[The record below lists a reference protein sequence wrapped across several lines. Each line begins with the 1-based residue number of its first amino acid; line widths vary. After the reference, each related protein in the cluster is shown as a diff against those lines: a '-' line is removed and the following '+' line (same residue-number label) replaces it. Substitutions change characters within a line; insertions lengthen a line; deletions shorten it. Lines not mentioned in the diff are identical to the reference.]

1 MPAKRSPLRFLIV
14 VMSIVLVGG
23 YVVLQAGGRLMGG
36 SKSARVFPADQ
47 QSTTQPTNVADE
59 PASKP
64 THVFLPGSKSMSHV
78 IEAPQQPEPRTPQQ
92 RLMSGSKSGA
102 VFKEEDVRFENPGS
116 ILLIPSAADN
126 ATTTQPATLPA
137 QSSSK

>member
-1 MPAKRSPLRFLIV
+1 
-14 VMSIVLVGG
+14 MSIVLVGG

-47 QSTTQPTNVADE
+47 QSTTQPTHVAAEE

-116 ILLIPSAADN
+116 ILLIPNAADN
-126 ATTTQPATLPA
+126 VSTTQPATLPA
-137 QSSSK
+137 QSPGK